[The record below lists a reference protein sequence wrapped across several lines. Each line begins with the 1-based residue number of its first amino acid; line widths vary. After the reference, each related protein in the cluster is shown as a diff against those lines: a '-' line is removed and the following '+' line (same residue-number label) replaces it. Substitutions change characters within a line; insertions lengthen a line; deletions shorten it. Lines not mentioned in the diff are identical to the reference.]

1 MRKIDYV
8 ILADIL
14 RKEISEARAAA
25 DSATDSGLRITA
37 QTMEN
42 VLANVSRKFAKGAA
56 VDKANFLKACGL

>member
-42 VLANVSRKFAKGAA
+42 VLANVARKFAEGAA
-56 VDKANFLKACGL
+56 VDKVNFLKACDL

>member
-25 DSATDSGLRITA
+25 DSATDSGPRITA

-42 VLANVSRKFAKGAA
+42 GLANVAREFAKGAA
-56 VDKANFLKACGL
+56 VDKVNFLKACGL

>member
-14 RKEISEARAAA
+14 RMEISEARAVAN
-25 DSATDSGLRITA
+25 STTDSGLRITA

-42 VLANVSRKFAKGAA
+42 VLVNVARKFAEGAA
-56 VDKANFLKACGL
+56 VDKVNFLKACGL

>member
-14 RKEISEARAAA
+14 RKEISEARAVA

-42 VLANVSRKFAKGAA
+42 VLVNVSRKFAKGAA
-56 VDKANFLKACGL
+56 VDKVNFLKACGL

>member
-14 RKEISEARAAA
+14 RKEISEARAVAN
-25 DSATDSGLRITA
+25 STTDSGLRIMA

-56 VDKANFLKACGL
+56 VDKVNFLKACGI

>member
-14 RKEISEARAAA
+14 RMEISEARAAA
-25 DSATDSGLRITA
+25 NSGLRITE

-42 VLANVSRKFAKGAA
+42 VLVNVARKFAEGAA
-56 VDKANFLKACGL
+56 VDKVNFLKACGL

>member
-14 RKEISEARAAA
+14 REEISEARTAA
-25 DSATDSGLRITA
+25 DSGLRITA

-42 VLANVSRKFAKGAA
+42 VLAKVSRKFAEGAA
-56 VDKANFLKACGL
+56 VDKVNFLKACGL